1 MQPIV
6 QRIFSGDRHVIHSIV
21 VPVRGDGKG
30 DNVFAHAAILAGK
43 YNAHIKVAH
52 CRPRPE
58 DLMPYGIAITAPLR
72 KLLLSQSAD
81 VADQVEQGMRQELET
96 LAASMGVA
104 MSDTVLVGKAS
115 ASWVEE
121 QGRQVDVIKRHGRIA
136 DLICVAKPDVD
147 RNLGANTLKAALFN
161 TGRPV
166 MMCPPADVAPQT
178 LCQNIAI
185 GWNGSAEAS
194 RAVAL
199 TMGIIESASQVS
211 ILSAGTEINGA
222 DSESLQAY
230 FASRGIKATVVRF
243 EAERKIGK
251 ELLKQVASINA
262 DTLIMGAYSD
272 SHERETI
279 FGGNTQHVV
288 DNAETPVIFVH

>member
-1 MQPIV
+1 M
-6 QRIFSGDRHVIHSIV
+6 IHSIV

-30 DNVFAHAAILAGK
+30 DNVFAHAATLAAR

-52 CRPRPE
+52 CRPRAE

-96 LAASMGVA
+96 LAQDMGVV
-104 MSDTVLVGKAS
+104 MSDNAISGKAS

-166 MMCPPADVAPQT
+166 MMCPPADTAPQT
-178 LCQNIAI
+178 LCQKIAI

-194 RAVAL
+194 RAVAM
-199 TMGIIESASQVS
+199 TMGIIESASEVT

-222 DSESLQAY
+222 DSESLVAY
-230 FASRGIKATVVRF
+230 LALRGIKASIVRF
-243 EAERKIGK
+243 EAKRKIGK
-251 ELLKQVASINA
+251 ELLKQSTAVNA

-279 FGGNTQHVV
+279 FGGNTQYVV
-288 DNAETPVIFVH
+288 DNAETPIVFVH